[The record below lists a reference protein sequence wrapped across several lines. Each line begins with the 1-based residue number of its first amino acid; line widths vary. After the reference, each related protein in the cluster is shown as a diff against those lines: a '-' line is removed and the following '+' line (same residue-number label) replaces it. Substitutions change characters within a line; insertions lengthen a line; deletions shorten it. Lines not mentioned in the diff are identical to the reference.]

1 MEADLKKRKR
11 FMRPKMRPA
20 HVIVLGFFG
29 VIVLGALLLCLPVS
43 AKSGK
48 WMSFLDAMF
57 TATSAVST
65 TGLIVI
71 PDTATYFS
79 IFGQIVLIILIQFGG
94 VGFMCIT
101 TLLMILLTKKI
112 TLKDRLLMRT
122 EFNQDDT
129 RGMVRLGRNIML
141 VTLAIEGV
149 GFLLLIYPFV
159 RHSGGVGVWQAL
171 FTSISAFCNAGFDIL
186 GTGNSLGDFVG
197 SVTVNLSVSFLIV
210 LGGFGFV
217 VLMDIGRNFKN
228 PKKLSLHSKVTIIT
242 TAALILV
249 GFVFYFAVEYSRA
262 FADMNVG
269 TKMLAALFQSISPR
283 NAGFATVDQNS
294 FTSASKFMTMFLMF
308 VGASPCSTG
317 GGIRTTTFTVLILVM
332 ISGFWESD
340 DIVVGKHKVNLHT
353 ARKAISVFIASLV
366 IVIVSSLILLISEQ
380 STGITFEN
388 ILFECC
394 SAYATTGLSC
404 GLSAQMS
411 AVGKIVLMLNMF
423 IGRVGTVTVSLMF
436 IRIKSSKDNITYP
449 DGNITIG

>member
-65 TGLIVI
+65 TGLIVV

-101 TLLMILLTKKI
+101 TLLMILLKKKI

>member
-101 TLLMILLTKKI
+101 TLLMILLKKKI

-283 NAGFATVDQNS
+283 VLRRSIKTLLRRR
-294 FTSASKFMTMFLMF
+294 AS
-308 VGASPCSTG
+308 S
-317 GGIRTTTFTVLILVM
+317 
-332 ISGFWESD
+332 
-340 DIVVGKHKVNLHT
+340 
-353 ARKAISVFIASLV
+353 
-366 IVIVSSLILLISEQ
+366 
-380 STGITFEN
+380 
-388 ILFECC
+388 
-394 SAYATTGLSC
+394 
-404 GLSAQMS
+404 
-411 AVGKIVLMLNMF
+411 
-423 IGRVGTVTVSLMF
+423 
-436 IRIKSSKDNITYP
+436 
-449 DGNITIG
+449 

>member
-1 MEADLKKRKR
+1 MQ
-11 FMRPKMRPA
+11 PA

-48 WMSFLDAMF
+48 WMNFLDAMF

-65 TGLIVI
+65 TGLMVM

-79 IFGQIVLIILIQFGG
+79 IFGQIVLVLLIQFGG

-101 TLLMILLTKKI
+101 TLLMILLKKKI

-122 EFNQDDT
+122 EFNQDTT
-129 RGMVRLGRNIML
+129 RGMVKLGRNIML

-171 FTSISAFCNAGFDIL
+171 FTSVSAFCNAGFDIL
-186 GTGNSLGDFVG
+186 GTGNSLGDFAGNVI
-197 SVTVNLSVSFLIV
+197 VNLSVSFLIV

-217 VLMDIGRNFKN
+217 VLMDIGKN
-228 PKKLSLHSKVTIIT
+228 IKTPKKMSLHSKVALIT
-242 TAALILV
+242 SAALILV
-249 GFVFYFAVEYSRA
+249 GFVFYFAVEYSHA

-269 TKMLAALFQSISPR
+269 TKILAALFQSISPR
-283 NAGFATVDQNS
+283 STGFATVDQNA
-294 FTSASKFMTMFLMF
+294 FTSSSKFMTMFLMF
-308 VGASPCSTG
+308 VGASPGSTG
-317 GGIRTTTFTVLILVM
+317 GGIRTTTFTVLLLVM

-340 DIVVGKHKVNLHT
+340 DIVVGRHKVNFHT
-353 ARKAISVFIASLV
+353 ARKAISVFIASLA
-366 IVIVSSLILLISEQ
+366 IVIISSLILLISEQ
-380 STGITFEN
+380 STGISFEN

-404 GLSAQMS
+404 GLATKMS
-411 AVGKIVLMLNMF
+411 SVGKVVLMLNMF
-423 IGRVGTVTVSLMF
+423 VGRVGTVTVSLMF
-436 IRIKSSKDNITYP
+436 VRIKSSKDSITYP
-449 DGNITIG
+449 EGNIIIG

>member
-101 TLLMILLTKKI
+101 TLLMILLKKKI

-411 AVGKIVLMLNMF
+411 AVGKIMLMLNMF

>member
-101 TLLMILLTKKI
+101 TLLMILLKKKI

-122 EFNQDDT
+122 EFDQDDT

>member
-1 MEADLKKRKR
+1 MEADIKNRKR
-11 FMRPKMRPA
+11 FMRPRMRPA

-43 AKSGK
+43 AKNGK
-48 WMSFLDAMF
+48 WMNFLDAMF

-65 TGLIVI
+65 TGLMLV

-79 IFGQIVLIILIQFGG
+79 IFGQIVLVLLIQFGG

-101 TLLMILLTKKI
+101 TLLMILLKKKI

-129 RGMVRLGRNIML
+129 RGMVKLGRNIML
-141 VTLAIEGV
+141 VTLAIEAV

-171 FTSISAFCNAGFDIL
+171 FTSVSAFCNAGFDIL
-186 GTGNSLGDFVG
+186 GTGNSLGDFAGNVI
-197 SVTVNLSVSFLIV
+197 VNLSVSFLIV

-217 VLMDIGRNFKN
+217 VLMDIGKNFKT
-228 PKKLSLHSKVTIIT
+228 PKKLSLHSKVTLIT
-242 TAALILV
+242 SAALILV

-262 FADMNVG
+262 FDDMNVG

-283 NAGFATVDQNS
+283 STGFATVDQNS

-308 VGASPCSTG
+308 VGASPGSRG

-353 ARKAISVFIASLV
+353 ARKAISVFVASLV

-404 GLSAQMS
+404 GLSAKMS
-411 AVGKIVLMLNMF
+411 AVGKVVIMLNMF

-436 IRIKSSKDNITYP
+436 IRIKSSKDNIIYP

>member
-101 TLLMILLTKKI
+101 TLLMILLKKKI

-353 ARKAISVFIASLV
+353 ARKAISVFVASLV

-411 AVGKIVLMLNMF
+411 AVGKIVIMLNMF

>member
-1 MEADLKKRKR
+1 
-11 FMRPKMRPA
+11 MRPA

-101 TLLMILLTKKI
+101 TLLMILLKKKI

>member
-101 TLLMILLTKKI
+101 TLLMILLKKKI

-129 RGMVRLGRNIML
+129 RCMVRLGRNIML

>member
-101 TLLMILLTKKI
+101 TLLMILLKKKI

>member
-101 TLLMILLTKKI
+101 TLLMILLKKKI

-217 VLMDIGRNFKN
+217 GLMDIGRNFKN

-388 ILFECC
+388 ILCECC

>member
-101 TLLMILLTKKI
+101 TLLMILLKKKI

-283 NAGFATVDQNS
+283 NAGFATVDQTS

>member
-101 TLLMILLTKKI
+101 TLLMILLKKKI

-149 GFLLLIYPFV
+149 GLLLLIYPFV